1 MQKIVPMKFKIT
13 KEMVGESWRYKLTD
27 SMCKR
32 MFQEAERVVN
42 NTYPKPGKVVCSVV
56 TTSGT
61 IYPGVNYYSDTYT
74 ATMHAEMVALAH
86 AATHGEKEIVAVTGP
101 NCHLCKQLLWENSIR
116 SGIDIMVVF
125 KIEDEKFK
133 MVPLSEMMV
142 YAWPD
147 RKVDWAK

>member
-1 MQKIVPMKFKIT
+1 MKLKLRR
-13 KEMVGESWRYKLTD
+13 KKVDGVWRYLLTD
-27 SMCKR
+27 LMCKR

-42 NTYPKPGKVVCSVV
+42 NTYPKPGKVVCSVMAK
-56 TTSGT
+56 SGT

-74 ATMHAEMVALAH
+74 ATMHAEMVSLGH

-116 SGIDIMVVF
+116 SGIEIMVVF
-125 KIEDEKFK
+125 KTEPEQFK
-133 MVPLSEMMV
+133 IVPLSEMMT
-142 YAWPD
+142 YSWPD